1 MNNQMIG
8 KVLQE
13 RYQIVQPLSSGV
25 FGQTFIA
32 MDMYHPEKPRYVV
45 KQLKVNNYQ
54 STSYFDYLRLRFL
67 TETETLK
74 HLGRHPQIPE
84 LINCFEE
91 NERFY
96 LVQEFIPGE
105 SLAAELPSSP
115 QSRGKWSE
123 IDVIKFLED
132 ALSILEFVHSQG
144 FIHCDIK
151 PENLIRRAIDARL
164 VLIDFGSIQPI
175 DFSIETE
182 FFIDQ
187 IPVTSLGYIPPE
199 QFIGQTQPNSD
210 LYSLGIIAIQAITG
224 LLPLQLEIDA
234 ETNEIIWCDDDT
246 HINDYLVAFLNQ
258 MIRYHHQERFQSAHE
273 ALWVLKHIEWENNP
287 AEIQIAE
294 SQLSYKTNENTY
306 QKSQPLLA
314 GLRLGLLVN
323 SVLLGLGVYSLFNN
337 SQAYSA
343 TETLYKAIARYQ
355 SGDLQKAIN
364 LARSIPLDSNV
375 YPEAQASIE
384 EWQKQWQQE
393 AAHYILAEKALK
405 ESRWTD
411 VLSHAPKAPINSY
424 WQSKIQPLV
433 KQAKV
438 NIEAQTQAL
447 LAKAYAKA
455 EERDFSTALY
465 YLQQIPEESSAGAM
479 VKQKLAEYNQKRQ
492 VRSGYYLYQA
502 HNQASVGDFFGAIKL
517 LERVPKDTHVYAQA
531 KVKLQEYAQ
540 KLRLRDQQQELAT
553 LKTVPL
559 AEGQHTHTEKNTIQ
573 RRVSFQPEDYLQ
585 EVNIR
590 N

>member
-8 KVLQE
+8 KLLQE
-13 RYQIVQPLSSGV
+13 RYQIVQPLSAGV

-32 MDMYHPEKPRYVV
+32 VDMHHPEKPRYVV

-84 LINCFEE
+84 LITCFEE

-96 LVQEFIPGE
+96 LVQQFIPGE
-105 SLAAELPSSP
+105 SLAAELPTSP
-115 QSRGKWSE
+115 QSSSKWSE

-132 ALSILEFVHSQG
+132 ALYILEFVHSQR

-164 VLIDFGSIQPI
+164 VLINFGSIQPI

-182 FFIDQ
+182 LSIDQ

-224 LLPLQLEIDA
+224 LAPLQLEIDPK
-234 ETNEIIWCDDDT
+234 TNEIIWCDDDT
-246 HINDYLVAFLNQ
+246 QINDYLIAFLNQ
-258 MIRYHHQERFQSAHE
+258 MIRYQHQERFQSAHE
-273 ALWVLKHIEWENNP
+273 ALLSLKHIEWVNNP

-294 SQLSYKTNENTY
+294 SQLSYQTIEKPH

-314 GLRLGLLVN
+314 KLRLGLLIN

-343 TETLYKAIARYQ
+343 TETLYKAIAKYQ

-364 LARSIPLDSNV
+364 LAQSIPLDSNI
-375 YPEAQASIE
+375 YAEAQASIE
-384 EWQKQWQQE
+384 EWQQQWQKDAE
-393 AAHYILAEKALK
+393 HYISAEKAFK

-411 VLSHAPKAPINSY
+411 ILTHAAKVTANSY
-424 WQSKIQPLV
+424 WQAKIQPLV
-433 KQAKV
+433 EQAKV
-438 NIEAQTQAL
+438 NIEAQAQTL

-465 YLQQIPEESSAGAM
+465 YLQQIPEESSAGTI

-492 VRSGYYLYQA
+492 VRSGYYVYQA

-517 LERVPKDTHVYAQA
+517 LERVPKDTDVYAQA
-531 KVKLQEYAQ
+531 RVKLQEYSQ
-540 KLRLRDQQQELAT
+540 KLRLRNQQQELAT
-553 LKTVPL
+553 LKTVPVI
-559 AEGQHTHTEKNTIQ
+559 EVQNTPTDKRAVE
-573 RRVSFQPEDYLQ
+573 RRVFLQPEDYLQ

>member
-8 KVLQE
+8 KLLQE
-13 RYQIVQPLSSGV
+13 RYQIVQPLSAGV

-32 MDMYHPEKPRYVV
+32 VDMHHPEKPRYVV

-84 LINCFEE
+84 LITCFEE

-96 LVQEFIPGE
+96 LVQQFIPGE
-105 SLAAELPSSP
+105 SLAAELPTSP
-115 QSRGKWSE
+115 QSSSKWSE

-132 ALSILEFVHSQG
+132 ALYILEFVHSQG

-164 VLIDFGSIQPI
+164 VLINFGSIQPI

-182 FFIDQ
+182 LSIDQ

-224 LLPLQLEIDA
+224 LAPLQLEIDPK
-234 ETNEIIWCDDDT
+234 TNEIIWCDDDT
-246 HINDYLVAFLNQ
+246 QINDYLIAFLNQ
-258 MIRYHHQERFQSAHE
+258 MIRYQHQERFQSAHE
-273 ALWVLKHIEWENNP
+273 ALWVLKHIEWVNNP
-287 AEIQIAE
+287 AEIQISE
-294 SQLSYKTNENTY
+294 SQLSYQTIEKPH

-314 GLRLGLLVN
+314 KLRLGLLIN

-343 TETLYKAIARYQ
+343 TETLYKAIAKYQ

-364 LARSIPLDSNV
+364 LAQSIPLDSNI
-375 YPEAQASIE
+375 YAEAQASIE
-384 EWQKQWQQE
+384 EWQQQWQKDAE
-393 AAHYILAEKALK
+393 HYISAEKAFK

-411 VLSHAPKAPINSY
+411 ILTYAAKVTVNSY
-424 WQSKIQPLV
+424 WQAKIQPLV
-433 KQAKV
+433 EQAKV
-438 NIEAQTQAL
+438 NIEAQAQTL

-465 YLQQIPEESSAGAM
+465 YLQQIPEESSAGTI

-492 VRSGYYLYQA
+492 VRSGYYVYQA

-517 LERVPKDTHVYAQA
+517 LERVPKDTDVYAQA
-531 KVKLQEYAQ
+531 RVKLQEYSQ
-540 KLRLRDQQQELAT
+540 KLRLRNQQQELAT
-553 LKTVPL
+553 LKTVPVI
-559 AEGQHTHTEKNTIQ
+559 EVQNTPTDKRAVE
-573 RRVSFQPEDYLQ
+573 RRVFLQPEDYLQ

>member
-1 MNNQMIG
+1 MKHQMIG

-13 RYQIVQPLSSGV
+13 RYQIVQPLSAGV

-32 MDMYHPEKPRYVV
+32 VDIYHPEKPRYVV
-45 KQLKVNNYQ
+45 KQLKVNHYQ

-84 LINCFEE
+84 LITCFEE

-96 LVQEFIPGE
+96 LVQQFIPGE
-105 SLAAELPSSP
+105 SLATELPNNP
-115 QSRGKWSE
+115 QSSGKWSQAD
-123 IDVIKFLED
+123 IIKFLED
-132 ALSILEFVHSQG
+132 ALSILEFVHSEG

-175 DFSIETE
+175 DFSIDTE
-182 FFIDQ
+182 FSIDQ

-224 LLPLQLEIDA
+224 LSPLQLEIDA

-246 HINDYLVAFLNQ
+246 PINDYLVGFLSQ
-258 MIRYHHQERFQSAHE
+258 MIRYQHQERFQSANE
-273 ALWVLKHIEWENNP
+273 ALWVLKHIEWENQP
-287 AEIQIAE
+287 VEIQIPE
-294 SQLSYKTNENTY
+294 SQLFDQSIEATT
-306 QKSQPLLA
+306 QQSQPLLA
-314 GLRLGLLVN
+314 GLRLGLLIN
-323 SVLLGLGVYSLFNN
+323 SVLIGLGVYSLFNN

-343 TETLYKAIARYQ
+343 TETLYKAIEKYQ

-364 LARSIPLDSNV
+364 LAQSIPIHSNV

-384 EWQKQWQQE
+384 EWQKQWQKDAE
-393 AAHYILAEKALK
+393 HYFLAEKALK
-405 ESRWTD
+405 ESRWSD
-411 VLSHAPKAPINSY
+411 VLYHAPKVPLNSY

-433 KQAKV
+433 EQAKV

-447 LAKAYAKA
+447 LSKAYAKA
-455 EERDFSTALY
+455 EERDFATALY
-465 YLQQIPEESSAGAM
+465 YLQQIPEESAAGAM
-479 VKQKLAEYNQKRQ
+479 VKQKLSEYNQKRQ
-492 VRSGYYLYQA
+492 VRSGYYLYA
-502 HNQASVGDFFGAIKL
+502 AYNKASVGDFFGAIKL
-517 LERVPKDTHVYAQA
+517 LERVPQDAEVYGQA
-531 KVKLQEYAQ
+531 RIKIQEYSQ
-540 KLRLRDQQQELAT
+540 KLRLRNQQQELAI
-553 LKTVPL
+553 LKTVPIS
-559 AEGQHTHTEKNTIQ
+559 EKKSTIQ
-573 RRVSFQPEDYLQ
+573 QRVSLQREDSLQ

>member
-13 RYQIVQPLSSGV
+13 RYQIVQPLSAGV

-32 MDMYHPEKPRYVV
+32 VDMHHPEKPRYVV

-74 HLGRHPQIPE
+74 HLGCHPQIPE
-84 LINCFEE
+84 LITCFEE

-105 SLAAELPSSP
+105 SLAAELPNDPHSP
-115 QSRGKWSE
+115 GRWSQAD
-123 IDVIKFLED
+123 IIKFLED

-175 DFSIETE
+175 DFSIQTE
-182 FFIDQ
+182 LSIDE

-199 QFIGQTQPNSD
+199 QFIGQAQPNSD

-224 LLPLQLEIDA
+224 LSPLQLEIDA
-234 ETNEIIWCDDDT
+234 ENNEIVWCDDDT
-246 HINDYLVAFLNQ
+246 PINDYLVAFLSQ
-258 MIRYHHQERFQSAHE
+258 MIRYQHQERFQSANE
-273 ALWVLKHIEWENNP
+273 ALWVLKNIEWENQSTEIST
-287 AEIQIAE
+287 AEA
-294 SQLSYKTNENTY
+294 QLYKTIESTT
-306 QKSQPLLA
+306 KESQPLLA
-314 GLRLGLLVN
+314 GMRLGLLIN
-323 SVLLGLGVYSLFNN
+323 SVLIGLGVYSLFNN

-343 TETLYKAIARYQ
+343 TETLYKAIEKYQ
-355 SGDLQKAIN
+355 SGDLKKAIN
-364 LARSIPLDSNV
+364 LAQSIPNHSNV

-384 EWQKQWQQE
+384 EWQNQWQKDSQ
-393 AAHYILAEKALK
+393 HYILAEQALK
-405 ESRWTD
+405 ERRWTD
-411 VLSHAPKAPINSY
+411 VLYHAPKVPTNSY
-424 WQSKIQPLV
+424 WQAKIQPLV
-433 KQAKV
+433 KEAKV
-438 NIEAQTQAL
+438 NIEEQTQAL

-465 YLQQIPEESSAGAM
+465 YLQQIPEESSAGIK
-479 VKQKLAEYNQKRQ
+479 VKQKLSEYHQKRQ
-492 VRSGYYLYQA
+492 VRSGFYLYQA
-502 HNQASVGDFFGAIKL
+502 YNQASVGDFFGAIKL
-517 LERVPKDTHVYAQA
+517 LERVPRDSEVYSQA
-531 KVKLQEYAQ
+531 KIKIQEYSQ
-540 KLRLRDQQQELAT
+540 KLRLRNQQQELAA
-553 LKTVPL
+553 LKTVPIS
-559 AEGQHTHTEKNTIQ
+559 ARKTTIQ
-573 RRVSFQPEDYLQ
+573 QKVSLQSDHYLQ

>member
-1 MNNQMIG
+1 MIG

-32 MDMYHPEKPRYVV
+32 VDMYHPKKPRYVV
-45 KQLKVNNYQ
+45 KQLKINNYQ
-54 STSYFDYLRLRFL
+54 STSYFDHLRLRFL

-74 HLGRHPQIPE
+74 HLGCHFQIPE
-84 LINCFEE
+84 LITCFEE

-105 SLAAELPSSP
+105 SLTAELPSSP

-151 PENLIRRAIDARL
+151 PENLIKRAIDARL

-175 DFSIETE
+175 NFSIETE
-182 FFIDQ
+182 FSIDQ

-224 LLPLQLEIDA
+224 LSPLQLEIDA

-246 HINDYLVAFLNQ
+246 PINDYLVAFLSQ

-287 AEIQIAE
+287 TEIQIAE
-294 SQLSYKTNENTY
+294 PQLSYKTSENIY

-314 GLRLGLLVN
+314 RRRLGLFVN

-337 SQAYSA
+337 SQAYWA
-343 TETLYKAIARYQ
+343 TEILYKAIARYQ

-364 LARSIPLDSNV
+364 LAQSIPLDSNV
-375 YPEAQASIE
+375 YPEAQSSIE

-393 AAHYILAEKALK
+393 SQHYILAEKALK
-405 ESRWTD
+405 ERRWTD
-411 VLSHAPKAPINSY
+411 VLSHMPKVPVNSY

-433 KQAKV
+433 EQAKV
-438 NIEAQTQAL
+438 NIEAQTQVL

-502 HNQASVGDFFGAIKL
+502 HNRASVGDFFGAIKL
-517 LERVPKDTHVYAQA
+517 LERVPKNANVYAQA
-531 KVKLQEYAQ
+531 KIKLQEYSQ
-540 KLRLRDQQQELAT
+540 KLRLRNQQQELAT
-553 LKTVPL
+553 LKIISTT
-559 AEGQHTHTEKNTIQ
+559 EMQHTPTEKNTIQ
-573 RRVSFQPEDYLQ
+573 GRVSFQPEDYLQ

-590 N
+590 H

>member
-8 KVLQE
+8 KLLQE
-13 RYQIVQPLSSGV
+13 RYQIVQPLSAGV

-32 MDMYHPEKPRYVV
+32 VDMHHPEKPRYVV
-45 KQLKVNNYQ
+45 KQLKVNHYQ

-84 LINCFEE
+84 LITCFEE

-96 LVQEFIPGE
+96 LVQQFIPGE
-105 SLAAELPSSP
+105 SLAAELPNSP
-115 QSRGKWSE
+115 QSSSKWSE

-182 FFIDQ
+182 FSIDQ

-246 HINDYLVAFLNQ
+246 PINDYLVAFLNQ
-258 MIRYHHQERFQSAHE
+258 MIRYHHQERFQSANE
-273 ALWVLKHIEWENNP
+273 ALWVLRHIEWENNP

-294 SQLSYKTNENTY
+294 SQLSYKTSENTY
-306 QKSQPLLA
+306 QKSQPLLT
-314 GLRLGLLVN
+314 GMRLGLLVN

-343 TETLYKAIARYQ
+343 TETLYKAIAKYQ

-364 LARSIPLDSNV
+364 LAQSIPLNSNI
-375 YPEAQASIE
+375 YPEAQASIA
-384 EWQKQWQQE
+384 EWQKQWQQDTE
-393 AAHYILAEKALK
+393 NYVLAEQAFK
-405 ESRWTD
+405 ENRWTD
-411 VLSHAPKAPINSY
+411 VLFHGPKVPVNSY
-424 WQSKIQPLV
+424 WQAKIQPLV
-433 KQAKV
+433 AQAKV
-438 NIEAQTQAL
+438 NIETQTQVL
-447 LAKAYAKA
+447 LAKAYTKA

-465 YLQQIPEESSAGAM
+465 YLQQIPEESSVGTI
-479 VKQKLAEYNQKRQ
+479 VKQKLSEYNQKRE

-502 HNQASVGDFFGAIKL
+502 YNQASVGNFVGAIKF
-517 LERVPKDTHVYAQA
+517 LEKVPKNASVYAQA
-531 KVKLQEYAQ
+531 KVKLQEYSQ
-540 KLRLRDQQQELAT
+540 KLRLRNQQQELAT
-553 LKTVPL
+553 LKTVPV
-559 AEGQHTHTEKNTIQ
+559 AARQNTPTEKNTIQ
-573 RRVSFQPEDYLQ
+573 RKVSFQPEDYLQ
-585 EVNIR
+585 EVSVS
-590 N
+590 